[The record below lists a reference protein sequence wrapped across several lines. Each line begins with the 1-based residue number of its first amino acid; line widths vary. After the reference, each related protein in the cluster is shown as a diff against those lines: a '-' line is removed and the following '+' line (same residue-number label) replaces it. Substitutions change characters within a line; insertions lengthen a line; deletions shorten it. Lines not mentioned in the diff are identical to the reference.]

1 MPVEVIE
8 SMSALKARANGA
20 LFLESNARR
29 AQALEHYFSR
39 RGIIQ
44 IAVSLDEKD
53 ARKWPK
59 LLYPYPEKLEG
70 QIEEL
75 NEKMKGHSEKRW
87 KWQLA
92 HLHASTKDTV
102 AHAQKLADPL
112 FWKHTMK
119 RAVDSQYRS
128 DARTIDLQSNLVSDP
143 KYRPMIDAFVHNPE
157 YRQQLTETVKTSI
170 VYKNHKGLAQNAGA
184 RKKMQMD
191 VSQSLVD
198 KTDEQV
204 RDAREQVDALKELLN
219 WSKEK

>member
-8 SMSALKARANGA
+8 SMAAFKVRAKGA
-20 LFLESNARR
+20 PFLDSNVRR

-44 IAVSLDEKD
+44 VDVSPDEKE
-53 ARKWPK
+53 RKKWPK

-70 QIEEL
+70 QILEL
-75 NEKMKGHSEKRW
+75 NEKLKGHSSKRW

-92 HLHASTKDTV
+92 HLHASSKDTL

-112 FWKHTMK
+112 FWTHLAK
-119 RAVDSQYRS
+119 RATDSQYRA

-143 KYRPMIDAFVHNPE
+143 KYRPMIEAFVHNPE
-157 YRQQLTETVKTSI
+157 YRQRLTETVKTSI
-170 VYKNHKGLAQNAGA
+170 VYQDHKGLAQNAGA

-191 VSQSLVD
+191 VSQSLMD
-198 KTDEQV
+198 KTDDQV
-204 RDAREQVDALKELLN
+204 REAREQMDALKELLN